1 MLLHVAHFKHRRA
14 IFARNAFE
22 LRDRSFRN
30 GIEFFGRLTDEV
42 LRDSAGGVVPL
53 TSALERSELGLTS
66 IVLAALTAVFGDGAT
81 LTERA
86 VIHRVQQIRRSTLNG
101 HQRGFLRAIHAR
113 NRTQ

>member
-14 IFARNAFE
+14 IFARNAFK
-22 LRDRSFRN
+22 LRNGSFRN
-30 GIEFFGRLTDEV
+30 GIEFFGRLTDEI

-101 HQRGFLRAIHAR
+101 HQRGFLRAIHAG